1 MKSVNVLL
9 VKRMLLRD
17 RNQKDVF
24 FRIVFIS
31 PRRNTSGFV
40 ALTTILGPYL
50 WRCTG

>member
-24 FRIVFIS
+24 SHCIYRH
-31 PRRNTSGFV
+31 PV
-40 ALTTILGPYL
+40 ATRLALSH
-50 WRCTG
+50 